1 MGNSQTNPFIV
12 LEGTDG
18 SGKTEQFKLLIKRLG
33 EEGYPIA
40 TFDFPQ
46 YGKPSAFFVE
56 QYLNG
61 KYGGWEDV
69 GPYKAS
75 VFYALDRFDVG
86 LKITEALKAGK
97 IVVSNR
103 YVGSNMGHQGAKIT
117 DRKEL
122 MKFLKWVYRFE
133 YEIMGIPRPA
143 ISIILHMPAEIA
155 QGFVDKKGARE
166 YVGGIK
172 RDIHEADI
180 KHLERA
186 EQTYLKIAEL
196 FPKDFAVVECYE
208 NGRVL
213 SIDEIHQKVYEIVE
227 KILKRFK
234 GGLSSETLE
243 KEENNM
249 PYVPSEKTY
258 PSAGGKIENI
268 SYCECP
274 FPEGVVSSPVDTVET
289 CKYCG
294 KIIKDKD

>member
-1 MGNSQTNPFIV
+1 MKINPYKYPFFV

-18 SGKTEQFKLLIKRLG
+18 SGKTEQFTALIRRLK
-33 EEGYPIA
+33 EEGYPVE

-61 KYGGWEDV
+61 KYGGWEEV

-75 VFYALDRFDVG
+75 IFYAIDRFDIG
-86 LKITEALKAGK
+86 LQISKALKEGK
-97 IVVSNR
+97 VCVSNR
-103 YVGSNMGHQGAKIT
+103 YVASNMGHQGAKIT
-117 DRKEL
+117 DQKEL

-133 YEIMGIPRPA
+133 YEIIGIPRPV

-155 QGFVDKKGARE
+155 QGLVDKKGARE
-166 YVGGIK
+166 YVGGVK

-180 KHLERA
+180 RHLKRA
-186 EQTYLKIAEL
+186 EQTYFKIAEL

-208 NGRVL
+208 NGRIL

-234 GGLSSETLE
+234 GG
-243 KEENNM
+243 K
-249 PYVPSEKTY
+249 
-258 PSAGGKIENI
+258 
-268 SYCECP
+268 
-274 FPEGVVSSPVDTVET
+274 
-289 CKYCG
+289 
-294 KIIKDKD
+294 